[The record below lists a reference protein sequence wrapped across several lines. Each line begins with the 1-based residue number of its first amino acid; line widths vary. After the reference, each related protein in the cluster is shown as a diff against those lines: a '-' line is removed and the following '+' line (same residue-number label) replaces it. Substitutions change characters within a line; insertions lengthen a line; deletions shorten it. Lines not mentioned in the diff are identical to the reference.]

1 MTAVEEPTTA
11 SPSGPTAALVQ
22 LLMPAG
28 SYAGRSRA
36 LILRSATASRRVW
49 LAFVSGFFE
58 PVFYLFG
65 LGVGVGALVDDLAY
79 DGRSVPYR
87 EFVAPALLAAAA
99 MNGAVYEST
108 INIFAKLKWG
118 RVYEGVLATPLGVR
132 DVALG
137 ELIYALM
144 RGALY
149 AIAFAVVMLL
159 LGLVDSAWAVLT
171 IPGAVLIGAAFASVG
186 LIVVTF
192 MRSWA
197 DVAFIELATL
207 PMFLFSATFV
217 PLSEYPESLQW
228 LIPLTPLYHGVE
240 LLRALTL
247 GTVGADAVI
256 HVAYLVA
263 MIVAGLAVADRRL
276 ARLLLK

>member
-1 MTAVEEPTTA
+1 MSDVVLGARIIPGLPPGGGLA
-11 SPSGPTAALVQ
+11 WRLVRRN
-22 LLMPAG
+22 LVV
-28 SYAGRSRA
+28 GRRQWV
-36 LILRSATASRRVW
+36 LI
-49 LAFVSGFFE
+49 VSGLFE
-58 PVFYLFG
+58 PIFYLLG
-65 LGVGVGALVDDLAY
+65 LGIGVGALVGDLVY
-79 DGRSVPYR
+79 DGRSIPYR

-137 ELIYALM
+137 ELTYALM
-144 RGALY
+144 RGVLY
-149 AIAFAVVMLL
+149 AAAFAVAMLV

-171 IPGAVLIGAAFASVG
+171 IPAALLIGTAFASVG
-186 LIVVTF
+186 LVVVSF

-197 DVAFIELATL
+197 DFALIELATL

-217 PLSEYPESLQW
+217 PLSEYPEGVQW
-228 LIPLTPLYHGVE
+228 LLPLTPLYHGVE
-240 LLRALTL
+240 LLRPLTL
-247 GTVGADAVI
+247 GSVEAGILV

-263 MIVAGLAVADRRL
+263 MTVAGLAVADRRL

>member
-1 MTAVEEPTTA
+1 V
-11 SPSGPTAALVQ
+11 SDVVLGPRVVPGL
-22 LLMPAG
+22 PAG
-28 SYAGRSRA
+28 GRLAWRLVRRNLVTGRRQWL
-36 LILRSATASRRVW
+36 LIT
-49 LAFVSGFFE
+49 SGLFE
-58 PVFYLFG
+58 PVFYLLG
-65 LGVGVGALVDDLAY
+65 LGIGVGALVGDVAY
-79 DGRSVPYR
+79 QGKSIPYR

-118 RVYEGVLATPLGVR
+118 RVYEGVLSTPLGVR

-137 ELIYALM
+137 ELTYAQM

-149 AIAFAVVMLL
+149 AIAFAVVMVA
-159 LGLVDSAWAVLT
+159 LGLVDSVWALLIV
-171 IPGAVLIGAAFASVG
+171 PGALLVGAAFASVG
-186 LIVVTF
+186 LVFVTL

-197 DVAFIELATL
+197 DFAFIELATL

-217 PLSEYPESLQW
+217 PLSEYPEALRW
-228 LIPLTPLYHGVE
+228 LLPLTPLYHGVE
-240 LLRALTL
+240 LLRSLTL
-247 GTVGADAVI
+247 GTVGADAFV
-256 HVAYLVA
+256 HVGYLTA

>member
-1 MTAVEEPTTA
+1 VSDIVVGARVVPGLPGGGRLAWRLVRRNLVTGRRQWLLIT
-11 SPSGPTAALVQ
+11 SGL
-22 LLMPAG
+22 
-28 SYAGRSRA
+28 
-36 LILRSATASRRVW
+36 
-49 LAFVSGFFE
+49 FE
-58 PVFYLFG
+58 PVFYLLG
-65 LGVGVGALVDDLAY
+65 LGIGVGALVGDLSY
-79 DGRSVPYR
+79 DGRSIPYR

-99 MNGAVYEST
+99 MMGAVYEST

-137 ELIYALM
+137 ELTYALM
-144 RGALY
+144 RGVLY
-149 AIAFAVVMLL
+149 AIAFAVVMLA

-171 IPGAVLIGAAFASVG
+171 IPAALLIGAAFASVG
-186 LIVVTF
+186 LVVVTF

-197 DVAFIELATL
+197 DFAVIELATL

-217 PLSEYPESLQW
+217 PLSEYPDALQW
-228 LIPLTPLYHGVE
+228 LLPLTPLYHGVE

-247 GTVGADAVI
+247 GTVEAGALV

>member
-1 MTAVEEPTTA
+1 VSDVVLGARIVPGLPGGGRLAWRLVRRNLVTGRRQWLLII
-11 SPSGPTAALVQ
+11 SGL
-22 LLMPAG
+22 
-28 SYAGRSRA
+28 
-36 LILRSATASRRVW
+36 
-49 LAFVSGFFE
+49 FE
-58 PVFYLFG
+58 PVFYLLG
-65 LGVGVGALVDDLAY
+65 LGIGVGALVGDLAY
-79 DGRSVPYR
+79 DGRSIPYR

-137 ELIYALM
+137 ELTYALM
-144 RGALY
+144 RGVLY
-149 AIAFAVVMLL
+149 AIAFAVVMLV

-171 IPGAVLIGAAFASVG
+171 IPAALLIGAAFASVG
-186 LIVVTF
+186 LVVVTF

-197 DVAFIELATL
+197 DFALIELATL

-217 PLSEYPESLQW
+217 PLSEYPDALQW
-228 LIPLTPLYHGVE
+228 LLPLTPLYHGVE
-240 LLRALTL
+240 LLRELTL
-247 GTVGADAVI
+247 GTVEAGALV

>member
-1 MTAVEEPTTA
+1 VSDVVLGARIVPGLPGGGRLAWRLVRRNLVTGRRQWLLI
-11 SPSGPTAALVQ
+11 SSGL
-22 LLMPAG
+22 
-28 SYAGRSRA
+28 
-36 LILRSATASRRVW
+36 
-49 LAFVSGFFE
+49 FE
-58 PVFYLFG
+58 PVFYLLG
-65 LGVGVGALVDDLAY
+65 LGIGVGALVGDLAY
-79 DGRSVPYR
+79 DGRSIPYR

-137 ELIYALM
+137 ELTYALM
-144 RGALY
+144 RGVLY
-149 AIAFAVVMLL
+149 AIAFAVVMVA

-171 IPGAVLIGAAFASVG
+171 IPAALLIGAAFASVG
-186 LIVVTF
+186 LVVVTF

-197 DVAFIELATL
+197 DFAVIELATL

-217 PLSEYPESLQW
+217 PLSEYPEGLQW
-228 LIPLTPLYHGVE
+228 LLPLTPLYHGVE

-247 GTVGADAVI
+247 GTVEADALV

>member
-1 MTAVEEPTTA
+1 MSDVVL
-11 SPSGPTAALVQ
+11 GPRIVPGL
-22 LLMPAG
+22 PAG
-28 SYAGRSRA
+28 GRLAWRLVRRNLVTGRRQWL
-36 LILRSATASRRVW
+36 LIT
-49 LAFVSGFFE
+49 SGLFE
-58 PVFYLFG
+58 PVFYLLG
-65 LGVGVGALVDDLAY
+65 LGIGVGALVGDLAY
-79 DGRSVPYR
+79 EGASIPYR

-149 AIAFAVVMLL
+149 AVAFAVVMLL
-159 LGLVDSAWAVLT
+159 LGLVDSAWALLT
-171 IPGAVLIGAAFASVG
+171 IPAALLIGAAFAAVG
-186 LIVVTF
+186 LVVVTL

-197 DVAFIELATL
+197 DFAFIELATL

-217 PLSEYPESLQW
+217 PLDEYPEAVQW
-228 LIPLTPLYHGVE
+228 VLPVTPLYHGVD
-240 LLRALTL
+240 LMRALTL
-247 GTVGADAVI
+247 GDVGWDALI
-256 HVAYLVA
+256 HVAYLLGV
-263 MIVAGLAVADRRL
+263 LALGVWFTARRL
-276 ARLLLK
+276 ERKLLK

>member
-1 MTAVEEPTTA
+1 
-11 SPSGPTAALVQ
+11 
-22 LLMPAG
+22 
-28 SYAGRSRA
+28 
-36 LILRSATASRRVW
+36 
-49 LAFVSGFFE
+49 VSGVALGPRIVPGLPPGGRLAWRLVRRNLVTGRRQWILITSGLFE
-58 PVFYLFG
+58 PVFYLLG
-65 LGVGVGALVDDLAY
+65 LGIGVGALVGDLTY
-79 DGRSVPYR
+79 EGESIPYR

-118 RVYEGVLATPLGVR
+118 RVYEGVLSTPLGVR

-137 ELIYALM
+137 ELTYAQM

-149 AIAFAVVMLL
+149 AVAFAVVMVA
-159 LGLVDSAWAVLT
+159 LGLIESAWALLLVPAALL
-171 IPGAVLIGAAFASVG
+171 VGAAFASIG
-186 LIVVTF
+186 LVFVTF

-197 DVAFIELATL
+197 DFGFIELATL

-217 PLSEYPESLQW
+217 PLSEYPQALQW
-228 LIPLTPLYHGVE
+228 LLPLTPLYHGVE

-247 GTVGADAVI
+247 GTVGADAFL
-256 HVAYLVA
+256 HVGYLVV

>member
-1 MTAVEEPTTA
+1 VSDVVLGARIVPGLPGGGRLAWRLVRRNLVTGRRQWLLII
-11 SPSGPTAALVQ
+11 SGL
-22 LLMPAG
+22 
-28 SYAGRSRA
+28 
-36 LILRSATASRRVW
+36 
-49 LAFVSGFFE
+49 FE
-58 PVFYLFG
+58 PVFYLLG
-65 LGVGVGALVDDLAY
+65 LGIGVGALVGDLAY
-79 DGRSVPYR
+79 DGRSIPYR

-137 ELIYALM
+137 ELTYALM

-149 AIAFAVVMLL
+149 AIAFAVVMLV

-171 IPGAVLIGAAFASVG
+171 IPAALLIGAAFASVG
-186 LIVVTF
+186 LVVVTF

-197 DVAFIELATL
+197 DFAVIELATL

-217 PLSEYPESLQW
+217 PLSEYPDGLQW
-228 LIPLTPLYHGVE
+228 LLPLTPLYHGVE

-247 GTVGADAVI
+247 GTVEADALV

>member
-1 MTAVEEPTTA
+1 V
-11 SPSGPTAALVQ
+11 SDLALGARFVPGLPGGGRFAWRLVRRNLVTGRRQ
-22 LLMPAG
+22 WLL
-28 SYAGRSRA
+28 
-36 LILRSATASRRVW
+36 I
-49 LAFVSGFFE
+49 VSGLFE
-58 PVFYLFG
+58 PVFYLLG
-65 LGVGVGALVDDLAY
+65 LGIGVGALVGDLTY
-79 DGRSVPYR
+79 EGRSIPYR

-149 AIAFAVVMLL
+149 AVAFAVVMLA
-159 LGLVDSAWAVLT
+159 LGLVDSAWALLT
-171 IPGAVLIGAAFASVG
+171 IPGALLIGAAFASVG
-186 LIVVTF
+186 LVFVTF

-197 DVAFIELATL
+197 DFAFIELATL

-217 PLSEYPESLQW
+217 PLAEYPQGLQW
-228 LIPLTPLYHGVE
+228 LLPLTPLYHGVE

-247 GTVGADAVI
+247 GTAGAAALVN
-256 HVAYLVA
+256 VAYLTA
-263 MIVAGLAVADRRL
+263 MIVAGLAIADRRL
-276 ARLLLK
+276 VRLLLK

>member
-1 MTAVEEPTTA
+1 MSGFVLGARIVPGL
-11 SPSGPTAALVQ
+11 PSGGRLTWRLVQ
-22 LLMPAG
+22 RNLVVGRRQWLL
-28 SYAGRSRA
+28 
-36 LILRSATASRRVW
+36 I
-49 LAFVSGFFE
+49 VSGLFE
-58 PVFYLFG
+58 PVFYLLG
-65 LGVGVGALVDDLAY
+65 LGIGVGALVGDLTYA
-79 DGRSVPYR
+79 GRSIPYR

-144 RGALY
+144 RGTLY
-149 AIAFAVVMLL
+149 AIGFAVVMLL
-159 LGLVDSAWAVLT
+159 LGLVDSAWAVLA
-171 IPGAVLIGAAFASVG
+171 IPAAVLIGAAFASVG
-186 LIVVTF
+186 LVVVTF

-197 DVAFIELATL
+197 SFAYIELATL

-217 PLSEYPESLQW
+217 PLSEYPEGVQW
-228 LIPLTPLYHGVE
+228 LLPLTPLYHGVE
-240 LLRALTL
+240 LLRPLTL
-247 GTVGADAVI
+247 GTVTVGDLG
-256 HVAYLVA
+256 HVAYLLA

>member
-1 MTAVEEPTTA
+1 VTTAVDAPIA
-11 SPSGPTAALVQ
+11 HGLPPGGRLAWRLVRRNLVTGRRQ
-22 LLMPAG
+22 WLL
-28 SYAGRSRA
+28 
-36 LILRSATASRRVW
+36 I
-49 LAFVSGFFE
+49 VSGLFE
-58 PVFYLFG
+58 PVFYLLA
-65 LGVGVGALVDDLAY
+65 LGIGVGALVGDLAY

-118 RVYEGVLATPLGVR
+118 RTYEGVLATPLGVR

-144 RGALY
+144 RGVLY
-149 AIAFAVVMLL
+149 AIAFAVIMLV
-159 LGLVDSAWAVLT
+159 LGLVDSAWAILA
-171 IPGAVLIGAAFASVG
+171 IPGALLIGAAFASVG
-186 LIVVTF
+186 LVVVTF

-197 DVAFIELATL
+197 DFALIELATL

-217 PLSEYPESLQW
+217 PLSEYPEGVQW
-228 LIPLTPLYHGVE
+228 LLPLTPLYHGVE

-247 GTVGADAVI
+247 GTVEADVLL
-256 HVAYLVA
+256 HVGYLIA

-276 ARLLLK
+276 AGLLLK

>member
-1 MTAVEEPTTA
+1 VSDVVLGARVVPGLPGGGRLAWRLVRRNLVTGRRQWLLIT
-11 SPSGPTAALVQ
+11 SGL
-22 LLMPAG
+22 
-28 SYAGRSRA
+28 
-36 LILRSATASRRVW
+36 
-49 LAFVSGFFE
+49 FE
-58 PVFYLFG
+58 PVFYLLG
-65 LGVGVGALVDDLAY
+65 LGIGVGALVGDLAY
-79 DGRSVPYR
+79 DGRSIPYR

-137 ELIYALM
+137 ELTYALM
-144 RGALY
+144 RGVLY
-149 AIAFAVVMLL
+149 AIAFAVVMLV

-171 IPGAVLIGAAFASVG
+171 IPAALLIGAAFASVG
-186 LIVVTF
+186 LVVVTF

-197 DVAFIELATL
+197 DFALIELATL

-217 PLSEYPESLQW
+217 PLSEYPDALQW
-228 LIPLTPLYHGVE
+228 LLPLTPLYHGVE

-247 GTVGADAVI
+247 GSIDAGILV
-256 HVAYLVA
+256 HVAYLIA